1 MQVKSNAPSLGQ
13 TPMLRA
19 VLIKRLPGI
28 QAPGGR
34 PIQSVLGSS
43 WEHPRQ
49 FSVLIRCICQ
59 RLKQASLLMASYTTH
74 ALLPRKPRATGK
86 CLTLRDGL
94 HLQWVTS
101 RKHQADLGHFS
112 WTQHDFGTRARSTER
127 LPGGARTGESGA
139 GFLSPWGAVFIA
151 RRRSPRC
158 PGFSRRSRLLYFACI
173 SLKYRARLSIRT
185 RPRSWSRST
194 SEKTGPHAGIAPCPR
209 RSSSPEMIR
218 SIRINGNVPPLRSEM
233 RVKSAGGSLSVEAA
247 GPLPLASGP

>member
-1 MQVKSNAPSLGQ
+1 MPRQEFTNHAGGRSVRRESTSGNMQVKSNAPSLGQ

-94 HLQWVTS
+94 NLQWVTS
-101 RKHQADLGHFS
+101 HKHQADLGHFS
-112 WTQHDFGTRARSTER
+112 WTQHDFGTRARSTEH
-127 LPGGARTGESGA
+127 
-139 GFLSPWGAVFIA
+139 
-151 RRRSPRC
+151 
-158 PGFSRRSRLLYFACI
+158 
-173 SLKYRARLSIRT
+173 SLAER
-185 RPRSWSRST
+185 
-194 SEKTGPHAGIAPCPR
+194 E
-209 RSSSPEMIR
+209 
-218 SIRINGNVPPLRSEM
+218 
-233 RVKSAGGSLSVEAA
+233 RVKAE
-247 GPLPLASGP
+247 PAS